1 MCYVLFFPT
10 VWWKGKQVKKMVAG
24 GPEPQYPDCVEGI
37 LTNCIWCNVWI
48 RLCCRP
54 HHQLNISTLKRSVK
68 NIGWLIDQWWLLLG
82 LHKVIYLSTYKTGL
96 HNEIQVCKLYLLH
109 KLQNIYIVINVHTR
123 SASSESVSELWCEQ
137 QQQDGDDNVVDISHK
152 KYSGQRFPDVEFFMW
167 RCPHYHHR
175 VRQLDLRCCGG
186 DISFSIGRS
195 SRWGWMVE
203 LLLIQNKC
211 FLLQWWW
218 QYFRHPRDGFVNLK
232 ELPAVASSCT
242 SVAIAKAQKSE
253 YTDFIHTSTWYKIYF
268 KSTGPGRQLSRKE
281 VSQSSALAAWAP
293 LQHGDLEKTGQR
305 HD

>member
-109 KLQNIYIVINVHTR
+109 KLQNIYIVINVHTHVVHILNLCQ
-123 SASSESVSELWCEQ
+123 SCDVNSSNKMVMIMWSTSHIKNTVDSVSQMSNFLCE
-137 QQQDGDDNVVDISHK
+137 DVHIIIIECDSLIWDVVVET
-152 KYSGQRFPDVEFFMW
+152 FPF
-167 RCPHYHHR
+167 P
-175 VRQLDLRCCGG
+175 
-186 DISFSIGRS
+186 
-195 SRWGWMVE
+195 
-203 LLLIQNKC
+203 
-211 FLLQWWW
+211 
-218 QYFRHPRDGFVNLK
+218 
-232 ELPAVASSCT
+232 
-242 SVAIAKAQKSE
+242 
-253 YTDFIHTSTWYKIYF
+253 
-268 KSTGPGRQLSRKE
+268 
-281 VSQSSALAAWAP
+281 
-293 LQHGDLEKTGQR
+293 
-305 HD
+305 